1 MVKVLVTG
9 GAGFIGSHIVDLLV
23 TEGYQVAVLDNLSTG
38 NLRNLNPKVELYK
51 VDLTDF
57 SGVKEVLA
65 QYRPDYVIHHAAQVD
80 VMTSLQDPVQ
90 DGTINI
96 LGSLNLFREAFQMG
110 VKKVIYASSA
120 AIYGDPGDTQPLP
133 LSEGIP
139 IYPLS
144 PYGISKYTPEHYL
157 RIAATAAE
165 ASYAVLRYANV
176 YGPRQNAT
184 GEGGVVAIFS
194 HLISQKQPVTIYGD
208 GEQTRDFVYVSDVA
222 RANLAA
228 LRAEE
233 NGIFNVS
240 TGRRVSVNELLALLQ
255 EIAGVSTVCHHLPLR
270 PGEILHSALDPRKAK
285 EKLGWKA
292 QTNFSQGLQQ
302 TYNYFLQLVLEEGA

>member
-23 TEGYQVAVLDNLSTG
+23 AEGYQVAVLDNLSTG

-80 VMTSLQDPVQ
+80 VMTSLQDPIQ

-96 LGSLNLFREAFQMG
+96 LGSLNLFREAFLVG

-120 AIYGDPGDTQPLP
+120 AVYGDPGATQPLP
-133 LSEGIP
+133 LSEEIP

-165 ASYAVLRYANV
+165 ANYAILRYANV

-194 HLISQKQPVTIYGD
+194 HLISQQQPVTIYGD
-208 GEQTRDFVYVSDVA
+208 GEQTRDFIYVGDVA

-228 LRAEE
+228 LQVKE
-233 NGIFNVS
+233 NGTFNIS
-240 TGRRVSVNELLALLQ
+240 TGQRISVNQLLALLQ
-255 EIAGVSTVCHHLPLR
+255 EIAGAHTACSYLPLR
-270 PGEILHSALDPRKAK
+270 SGEILHSALDPQKAK
-285 EKLGWKA
+285 EKLGWEA
-292 QTNFSQGLQQ
+292 QTNFSQGLRQ
-302 TYNYFLQLVLEEGA
+302 TYDYFLQLVLEEGA